1 MGGFSTRDSDS
12 VEGMMNGCR
21 EPHGASPQPIRS
33 EITTAAAAAAAQN
46 LPGGCCEW
54 YTAQFPE
61 CNWPQHATKGDT
73 NIKAERE
80 KQASDNLGLFSR
92 CLFMAVLKSQTPSI
106 NLAPLLWFW
115 CNKTGSVQ
123 KHEGVT
129 SSVGA
134 SASRHVKVYSVPDYR
149 NHDRVFLSISQS
161 PLT

>member
-1 MGGFSTRDSDS
+1 MGEFSTRDSAS

-33 EITTAAAAAAAQN
+33 EITAAAAAQN
-46 LPGGCCEW
+46 LPGGCCKW
-54 YTAQFPE
+54 YTGQFPE
-61 CNWPQHATKGDT
+61 WNWPLHATEGDT

-80 KQASDNLGLFSR
+80 KQASKIWDFFSR

-123 KHEGVT
+123 STRE
-129 SSVGA
+129 
-134 SASRHVKVYSVPDYR
+134 
-149 NHDRVFLSISQS
+149 
-161 PLT
+161 